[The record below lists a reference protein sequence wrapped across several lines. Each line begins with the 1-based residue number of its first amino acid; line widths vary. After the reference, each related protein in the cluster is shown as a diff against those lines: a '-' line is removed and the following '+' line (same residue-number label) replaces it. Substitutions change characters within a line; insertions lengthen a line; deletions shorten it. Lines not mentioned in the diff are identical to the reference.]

1 MKTLF
6 VIKLPSVKVRKA
18 LAGATKVVRPKK
30 GGGYRRSA
38 SKLSAHAHWASRDT
52 RYWG

>member
-6 VIKLPSVKVRKA
+6 TIKLPPVKVRKA

-30 GGGYRRSA
+30 GGGYRRSSYA
-38 SKLSAHAHWASRDT
+38 KQNSINPQT
-52 RYWG
+52 P